1 MHATK
6 CDSLRH
12 NVELKNTG
20 TKLYF
25 FFYDFVY
32 LTFKKR
38 QNSVVLG
45 SKIPPAWLGRI
56 ATRRGTG
63 GLWGP
68 AHWGGGAWSRDDAS
82 GRALHGHVKNFI
94 YLILKSLV

>member
-1 MHATK
+1 M
-6 CDSLRH
+6 
-12 NVELKNTG
+12 
-20 TKLYF
+20 
-25 FFYDFVY
+25 YDFIY
-32 LTFKKR
+32 LKFKKR
-38 QNSVVLG
+38 QNSSVVLG

-63 GLWGP
+63 GFWGP

-94 YLILKSLV
+94 YLI